1 MPIVKDGKLATN
13 CNCCEDP
20 SKCCCKIGQSGC
32 VSVPQG
38 ECVASGGV
46 LVSANNQ
53 SASYKQYIDCGISF
67 DSVTPPV
74 LQCHETPAFC
84 IGEPVFRAT
93 TAATCNG
100 QVTLANNGNNSI
112 GGFGW
117 AYSFVWQGQNQFG
130 NASEVRVSLSDGN
143 PNASFWDYCNYRL
156 SVLIRWYLTA
166 VDSFTSKSSAEFSC
180 NGAEGPI
187 APGPPGDFLQISC
200 VGSIS
205 RVTVDAG
212 VSLSFSPASLP
223 VGFSG
228 SFSPL
233 AERCLT
239 AAEITG
245 LTPFK
250 PIASAM
256 TLTFSQPYDL

>member
-13 CNCCEDP
+13 CNCCEDQ

-74 LQCHETPAFC
+74 QVCHTTPAFC
-84 IGEPVFRAT
+84 IGEPTFRAT

-100 QVTLANNGNNSI
+100 QVTLTNNGMNSI
-112 GGFGW
+112 GGAGW
-117 AYSFVWQGQNQFG
+117 AYSFIWQGQNQFG

-143 PNASFWDYCNYRL
+143 PNSSFWDYCNYSL
-156 SVLIRWYLTA
+156 SVVVRWGFGPLT
-166 VDSFTSKSSAEFSC
+166 SFTSKSSDMFIC
-180 NGAEGPI
+180 GGLEGPI
-187 APGPPGDFLQISC
+187 SSGSLFTMSC
-200 VGSIS
+200 FGTIS

-228 SFSPL
+228 SFGPL

-239 AAEITG
+239 AAEMTG

-250 PIASAM
+250 PIESAM